1 MDKKLERR
9 GLGRGL
15 SALMADVNLGSDAVS
30 DAAQRYPAADLM
42 ISIERIRPNP
52 KQPRR
57 DFDQT
62 ALEEL
67 AGSIRSRGIIQ
78 PIIVRPIADED
89 DFEIV
94 AGERRWRA
102 AQLAHLHQVPVVV
115 RSFSD
120 AEMLEIAIIE
130 NIQRAD
136 LNAVEEALGFKQLME
151 NFGHTQEKL
160 AEALSKSRSH
170 IANTLR
176 LLSLPD
182 DVLRLIRSGKLTAGH
197 ARALIGAAD
206 PLALATKVIGAGL
219 SVRET
224 EKLAKRVMHKP
235 DRSSVGGKATEKDA
249 DTRAIEADLSANLGM
264 SVAID
269 HDPAGEG
276 GTIKVRYRTLE
287 QLDMLCQVLSVIP
300 RDFSA
305 E

>member
-15 SALMADVNLGSDAVS
+15 SALMADVNFGTDAVS
-30 DAAQRYPAADLM
+30 DTAQRYSAADLM
-42 ISIERIRPNP
+42 IAIERIRPNP

-67 AGSIRSRGIIQ
+67 AGSIRSRGVIQ
-78 PIIVRPIADED
+78 PIIVRPIPDDD

-115 RSFSD
+115 RMFSD

-136 LNAVEEALGFKQLME
+136 LNAVEEALGFRQLME

-182 DVLRLIRSGKLTAGH
+182 DVLRLIRNGKLTAGH
-197 ARALIGAAD
+197 ARALVGASD
-206 PLALATKVIGAGL
+206 PLALATKVIGSGL

-224 EKLAKRVMHKP
+224 EKLAKRIMQKP
-235 DRSSVGGKATEKDA
+235 DRRSNGGKASEKDA
-249 DTRAIEADLSANLGM
+249 DTRAIEADLSANLRM

-269 HDPAGEG
+269 HDPSGEG